1 MPLYKKQHQF
11 TKLQRVRCAVLTPVP
26 SCCIMADGNDDHSN
40 EGAAPVDGSTLDDL
54 EAAIFDALDSSGA
67 LGELKRYLALR

>member
-1 MPLYKKQHQF
+1 
-11 TKLQRVRCAVLTPVP
+11 
-26 SCCIMADGNDDHSN
+26 MADGNDDHSN